1 VSDSL
6 QLGMIGGK
14 VPKSSRKL
22 VIIFLDTDKHTSPFD
37 VLTAIDL
44 FPEAQILNYSNVTAE
59 DSQSIIQDAMFPR
72 GPDGAMQTKLFI
84 GGHDVE
90 KAAEIL
96 EITKRSMFPPFELAV
111 VVDPRGAYTTASAAV
126 AKTLLMLAE
135 RKLGDFRGK
144 TVTVLAGTGPVG
156 QTAARLYAMEG
167 ANVVVTSRDLTKSAA
182 IAGRI
187 NEEIG
192 EKQVCGVKAGSSDEV
207 GEAIKGS
214 HIVLSAGAAGI
225 ALLPKTV
232 LEESGK
238 ECRVVAD
245 INAIPPLGVEGLKP
259 SDDNVELRPGVW
271 GIGALAIGTFKNK
284 IEAQLLK
291 KAVESP
297 KGIFD
302 YKAAYE
308 IAKSLVSEKL
318 EKTRSKQNPSESGRN
333 LLPF

>member
-1 VSDSL
+1 
-6 QLGMIGGK
+6 M
-14 VPKSSRKL
+14 PKTSRKL

-37 VLTAIDL
+37 MLTAIDL
-44 FPEAQILNYSNVTAE
+44 FPEAQILNYSNVTVE
-59 DSQSIIQDAMFPR
+59 DSRAIIQDAMFPR

-84 GGHDVE
+84 NGHDVE
-90 KAAEIL
+90 KASQIL
-96 EITKRSMFPPFELAV
+96 EIAKKTMFPPFELAV
-111 VVDPRGAYTTASAAV
+111 IVDPRGAYTTASAAV
-126 AKTLLMLAE
+126 AKTLLTLAE
-135 RKLGDFRGK
+135 KKLGSFSGK
-144 TVTVLAGTGPVG
+144 NVTVLAGTGPVG

-167 ANVVVTSRDLTKSAA
+167 ASVVITSRDLTKSTA
-182 IAGRI
+182 IANRI
-187 NEEIG
+187 NEEID
-192 EKQVCGVKAGSSDEV
+192 EKKVCGVKADSSEEV

-214 HIVLSAGAAGI
+214 HILLSAGAAGI

-259 SDDNVELRPGVW
+259 SDDSVEFRPKVW
-271 GIGALAIGTFKNK
+271 GVGALAIGTFKNK

-291 KAVESP
+291 KAAESP

-308 IAKSLVSEKL
+308 IAKSMVSEKL
-318 EKTRSKQNPSESGRN
+318 AKASNKQNPSESGRN

>member
-1 VSDSL
+1 M
-6 QLGMIGGK
+6 GEMM
-14 VPKSSRKL
+14 PKESRKL
-22 VIIFLDTDKHTSPFD
+22 VFIFLDTDKHTSPFD

-44 FPEAQILNYSNVTAE
+44 FPEAQILDYSNVTAE

-72 GPDGAMQTKLFI
+72 GPDGATQTKLFI
-84 GGHDVE
+84 NGHDVE
-90 KAAEIL
+90 KAAQIL
-96 EITKRSMFPPFELAV
+96 KIAKKSMFPPFELAV
-111 VVDPRGAYTTASAAV
+111 IVDPRGAYTTASAAV
-126 AKTLLMLAE
+126 AKTLLTLAE
-135 RKLGDFRGK
+135 KKLGTFSGK
-144 TVTVLAGTGPVG
+144 NVTVLAGTGPVG

-167 ANVVVTSRDLTKSAA
+167 ANVIVTSRDLTKATA
-182 IAGRI
+182 IASKI
-187 NEEIG
+187 NEEMG
-192 EKQVCGVKAGSSDEV
+192 ANKVRGVKADSSEEV
-207 GEAIKGS
+207 GKAITDS
-214 HIVLSAGAAGI
+214 HVVLSAGAAGI

-259 SDDNVELRPGVW
+259 SDDNVELRPKVW

-291 KAVESP
+291 KAAESP

-308 IAKSLVSEKL
+308 IAKSMVSEKL
-318 EKTRSKQNPSESGRN
+318 AKASDKQNPPESGRN

>member
-1 VSDSL
+1 
-6 QLGMIGGK
+6 M
-14 VPKSSRKL
+14 PKSSKKL
-22 VIIFLDTDKHTSPFD
+22 VMIFLDTDKHTSPFD

-44 FPEAQILNYSNVTAE
+44 FPEAHILNYSNVTVE
-59 DSQSIIQDAMFPR
+59 DSRSIIQDAMFPR
-72 GPDGAMQTKLFI
+72 GPDGVMQTKLFI

-96 EITKRSMFPPFELAV
+96 EIAKKSMFPPFELAV

-126 AKTLLMLAE
+126 AKTRWILAE

-144 TVTVLAGTGPVG
+144 TVTILAGTGPVG

-167 ANVVVTSRDLTKSAA
+167 ANVVITSRDLAKSTA

-192 EKQVCGVKAGSSDEV
+192 AKQVCGVKASLPEEV

-214 HIVLSAGAAGI
+214 YIVLSSGAAGI
-225 ALLPKTV
+225 ALLPKAV

-245 INAIPPLGVEGLKP
+245 ISAIPPLGVEGLKP
-259 SDDNVELRPGVW
+259 SDDNVELRPKVW
-271 GIGALAIGTFKNK
+271 GVGALAIGTFKNK

-308 IAKSLVSEKL
+308 IAKSMVSEKL
-318 EKTRSKQNPSESGRN
+318 KKTSTHQNPSDNGRN